1 MKKQVL
7 CLAILIMGISL
18 SQAQNLLTNGG
29 FDDIEGA
36 LVARTADEWGMWS
49 GNGGTAEV
57 IDGIV
62 NVSPI
67 ESPDNWN
74 MQVEQ
79 LQVILENGKTYVA
92 TFDAWADADRIIA
105 LTIEDPS
112 NGYALLG
119 TTDDEGATDIDGV
132 MRSKW
137 NIDITTEQ
145 VTYSRTLTIDQ
156 VVDNTVVKFAFLLA
170 QTADKVY
177 IDNVSLVEEGGG
189 VTVKTNEANNTV
201 IYPNPTKNLL
211 NIQSSKYFSEVYIV
225 NVLGKKVLNVTN
237 GSNSIDVSSLY
248 SGIYFLKLTDTNQQV
263 ETLKFQKN

>member
-1 MKKQVL
+1 MKKL
-7 CLAILIMGISL
+7 LFCLAIPIIGINL

-29 FDDIEGA
+29 FDDIEGP

-57 IDGIV
+57 IDGVV

-79 LQVILENGKTYVA
+79 YQVILENEKTYVV

-156 VVDNTVVKFAFLLA
+156 VVDNTIVKFAFLLA

-189 VTVKTNEANNTV
+189 VTVKTNEAKNTV

-211 NIQSSKYFSEVYIV
+211 NIQSSKNYSEAHIL
-225 NVLGKKVLNVTN
+225 NLLGQKVLNANNT
-237 GSNSIDVSSLY
+237 SKFIDVSSLH
-248 SGIYFLKLTDTNQQV
+248 SGIYILKLTDSDQQV
-263 ETLKFQKN
+263 ESLKFQKN